1 VTALETQSVF
11 VVDDDPGMRDALR
24 YAISAAGYS
33 SVPYESADEFLH
45 DYDPQ
50 ATGCLVLDVRMPGT
64 SGMEL
69 QRRLRVVDAKL
80 PIVFL
85 TGHGDVS
92 MCAEAMKAGAVDFIE
107 KPFDHKRL
115 IEAIKT
121 ALDQGKTSARI
132 RKMRASFAA
141 NRRELT
147 PREDQVMRLLVA
159 GKNTKQIASQL
170 SISTKTVDNHR
181 AKILEKMEAED
192 VVDLVRAAL
201 LSGFEGL

>member
-1 VTALETQSVF
+1 LETQSVF

-107 KPFDHKRL
+107 KPFDHKQL

>member
-1 VTALETQSVF
+1 MTALETQSVF

-107 KPFDHKRL
+107 KPFDHKQL